1 MPDIEIIE
9 DRFLNIVCNYKF
21 EGEKQ
26 KEEQGKARLLL
37 RHPRDVLILK
47 YISLCHSA
55 DVNSYFSVFKL
66 FLSRELRPRHFIKFA
81 KTVNFSHK
89 FASSLFHF
97 QTWYIDHH
105 SNFSIASAPFTLTIA
120 KFLPTDVSSNEAT

>member
-1 MPDIEIIE
+1 MTLLKQWYIRESILNTTYEAEFYAVADIEIIE

-21 EGEKQ
+21 EEGEKQ

-55 DVNSYFSVFKL
+55 DVNSYFSVF
-66 FLSRELRPRHFIKFA
+66 
-81 KTVNFSHK
+81 
-89 FASSLFHF
+89 
-97 QTWYIDHH
+97 
-105 SNFSIASAPFTLTIA
+105 
-120 KFLPTDVSSNEAT
+120 